1 MEADGGGGSATVS
14 EEPRPTPTVE
24 DYLGV
29 IYVLNR
35 DGEAVIGRK
44 LAEWMEVS
52 PPTVTATVQRMVR
65 DGWVTMAED
74 KSIHLTEAGSRAAA
88 SVVRRHMLTELLL
101 ARVLGVP
108 WSRVHEEAHKLEHNL
123 TAETTARVAEVVSE
137 TSVCPH
143 GNPLPGFESV
153 TEELVPLLAA
163 EPGQRYV
170 LARVHEEIERD
181 PRVMA
186 FLEGHCLVPGAEV
199 AVVNVLPFNETIEVR
214 SADREVVLGLAVAT
228 HLWVAPA
235 VDEPAKG
242 SARSDSAA

>member
-1 MEADGGGGSATVS
+1 MTRDERGLIPEGPK
-14 EEPRPTPTVE
+14 EQRPTPTVE

-35 DGEAVIGRK
+35 DGQAVIGRK

-65 DGWVTMAED
+65 DGWVTMADD
-74 KSIHLTEAGSRAAA
+74 KSIHLTDAGRRAAA

-108 WSRVHEEAHKLEHNL
+108 WARVHAEAHKLEHNL

-137 TSVCPH
+137 SSVCPH
-143 GNPLPGFESV
+143 GNPLPGFEAL

-163 EPGQRYV
+163 EPGQHYV

-181 PRVMA
+181 PRMMA
-186 FLEGHCLVPGAEV
+186 FLEERCLVPGAEIEVV
-199 AVVNVLPFNETIEVR
+199 AVLPFNETVSVR
-214 SADREVVLGLAVAT
+214 TAGREVVLGLTVAT
-228 HLWVAPA
+228 HMWVAP
-235 VDEPAKG
+235 
-242 SARSDSAA
+242 R

>member
-1 MEADGGGGSATVS
+1 
-14 EEPRPTPTVE
+14 
-24 DYLGV
+24 
-29 IYVLNR
+29 
-35 DGEAVIGRK
+35 
-44 LAEWMEVS
+44 MEVS

-65 DGWVTMAED
+65 DGWVTMADD
-74 KSIHLTEAGSRAAA
+74 KSIHLTDAGRKAAA

-137 TSVCPH
+137 SAVCPH
-143 GNPLPGFESV
+143 GNPLPGFEAV

-186 FLEGHCLVPGAEV
+186 FLEERCLVPGAEIEVV
-199 AVVNVLPFNETIEVR
+199 AVLPFNETVSVR
-214 SADREVVLGLAVAT
+214 TAGREVVLGLAVAT
-228 HLWVAPA
+228 HMWVAP
-235 VDEPAKG
+235 
-242 SARSDSAA
+242 R